1 MFPKLDLKLGQT
13 TLKVNDNW
21 QDADNVQDII
31 SSGNAPT
38 DPLDAAILVEL
49 EPGAYTAILSGVG
62 GGTGTGIVEEFDL
75 SGR

>member
-1 MFPKLDLKLGQT
+1 M
-13 TLKVNDNW
+13 
-21 QDADNVQDII
+21 QDII
-31 SSGNAPT
+31 NSGNAPT

-62 GGTGTGIVEEFDL
+62 GGTGTGIVEVFDL